1 MFSAIRRAK
10 KFWFFG
16 GRIMNRFIVEK
27 ECHTEI
33 NVNDVI
39 SLFTLI
45 TNPHKLF
52 TEQSGF
58 DVKGYKTDYENI
70 FNRVFLDYN
79 DVEPQH
85 KTIYEKEYL
94 FTDFWGPFVFRGQE
108 KQAWSLETSLYREYM
123 RLGKNLA
130 EKSIFDAELKILREF
145 QRQYKRFEA
154 VRSIDPKDYYE
165 WFAVMQHYGAPTRF
179 LDFSYSLYVALYFAS
194 NNVSFQDTDTVS
206 FSVYAINR
214 PWLEKRYKKFLP
226 ADILD
231 LYTDPIHGDSFGKS
245 YLIQEKVVNSKDR
258 PFKSV
263 INMSPFH
270 MNSRLVHQKGLFLF
284 PTDVDCS
291 FMENLQTML
300 ISDTGRYMNDK
311 VLKINIE
318 LSCVDLIYLYRQL
331 DTMNIGAQTL
341 FENKLDSL
349 GDMLKRKLIESRYSD
364 VLSLN
369 KQKKV

>member
-1 MFSAIRRAK
+1 
-10 KFWFFG
+10 
-16 GRIMNRFIVEK
+16 MNRFVAEK
-27 ECHTEI
+27 EYHTEI
-33 NVNDVI
+33 NVNDVT

-52 TEQSGF
+52 AEQSGV
-58 DVKGYKTDYENI
+58 DVKGYKTDYENV
-70 FNRVFLDYN
+70 FNRVFLDYT

-85 KTIYEKEYL
+85 KTMYEKDYL

-108 KQAWSLETSLYREYM
+108 KQAWPLETTQYREYM
-123 RLGKNLA
+123 RLGKKPA
-130 EKSIFDAELKILREF
+130 GKSLFDEELKILREF
-145 QRQYKRFEA
+145 QRQYKRFETA
-154 VRSIDPKDYYE
+154 RPIDPKDYYE

-179 LDFSYSLYVALYFAS
+179 LDFSYSFYVALYFAS
-194 NNVSFQDTDTVS
+194 NNVLFQDTDTAS

-231 LYTDPIHGDSFGKS
+231 LYTDPVHGDSFGKS
-245 YLIQEKVVNSKDR
+245 YLIQEKIVNSKKR

-270 MNSRLVHQKGLFLF
+270 INSRLAFQKGLFLF
-284 PTDVDCS
+284 PTDIDCP
-291 FMENLQTML
+291 FMENLEAML
-300 ISDTGRYMNDK
+300 VSGTGGHINDK

-349 GDMLKRKLIESRYSD
+349 GDMLKRKLIEGRYSD

-369 KQKKV
+369 KQQKV